1 MGGGV
6 LILLDTCALVFD
18 ALAPERLSAEAL
30 RAIEE
35 GEENGSLAC
44 CDISLWE
51 IAMLIAKGRLDPGT
65 DALSF
70 LKLVLA
76 SRVIR
81 SLPITPE
88 IAKISAND
96 ALFAHHD
103 PADRI
108 IAATAL
114 HYGGQLVTCDQALQA
129 VNGLKIIW

>member
-1 MGGGV
+1 M
-6 LILLDTCALVFD
+6 ILLDTCALVFD
-18 ALAPERLSAEAL
+18 ALAPERLGAEAL

-51 IAMLIAKGRLDPGT
+51 IAMLVAKGRLDPGT

-81 SLPITPE
+81 PLPITPE
-88 IAKISAND
+88 IAEISAND

-114 HYGGQLVTCDQALQA
+114 HHGGPLVTCDQALQT
-129 VNGLKIIW
+129 VIGLKIIW

>member
-1 MGGGV
+1 M
-6 LILLDTCALVFD
+6 ILLDTCALVFD
-18 ALAPERLSAEAL
+18 ALAPERLSADAL

-35 GEENGSLAC
+35 GEEDGSLAC

-51 IAMLIAKGRLDPGT
+51 IAMLVSKGRLDPGT

-76 SRVIR
+76 ARVIR
-81 SLPITPE
+81 PLPITPE
-88 IAKISAND
+88 IAQISAVET
-96 ALFAHHD
+96 LFAHYD

-114 HYGGQLVTCDQALQA
+114 HYEKPLVTCDDSLQA
-129 VNGLKIIW
+129 VKGLKIIW

>member
-1 MGGGV
+1 M
-6 LILLDTCALVFD
+6 ILLDTCALIFD
-18 ALAPERLSAEAL
+18 ALAPERLSAEAI

-35 GEENGSLAC
+35 GEENGSLAY

-51 IAMLIAKGRLDPGT
+51 IAMLVAKGRLDPGT
-65 DALSF
+65 DVLSF
-70 LKLVLA
+70 LNLVLA

-81 SLPITPE
+81 TLPITPE
-88 IAKISAND
+88 IAKISAID

-114 HYGGQLVTCDQALQA
+114 HYEKPLVTCDEALRA
-129 VNGLKIIW
+129 VKGVKIIW

>member
-6 LILLDTCALVFD
+6 LILLDTCVLVFD
-18 ALAPERLSAEAL
+18 ALAPERLSNNAL

-51 IAMLIAKGRLDPGT
+51 IAMLAGKGRLDPGT

-70 LKLVLA
+70 LKLVLG
-76 SRVIR
+76 RM
-81 SLPITPE
+81 LPITPE
-88 IAKISAND
+88 IAGISAND

-114 HYGGQLVTCDQALQA
+114 HYGEPLVTCDQPLSA
-129 VNGLKIIW
+129 VKGLKIIW

>member
-1 MGGGV
+1 MGGGF

-51 IAMLIAKGRLDPGT
+51 IAMLVAKGRLNPGT

-76 SRVIR
+76 SR
-81 SLPITPE
+81 E
-88 IAKISAND
+88 IGRRTDCIARKDAQSSAVCRHLRIESYFHGEISND
-96 ALFAHHD
+96 PL
-103 PADRI
+103 
-108 IAATAL
+108 
-114 HYGGQLVTCDQALQA
+114 GV
-129 VNGLKIIW
+129 

>member
-1 MGGGV
+1 M
-6 LILLDTCALVFD
+6 IFLDTCVLVFD

-51 IAMLIAKGRLDPGT
+51 IAMLVAKGRLDPGT
-65 DALSF
+65 DVLSF

-81 SLPITPE
+81 PLPITPE
-88 IAKISAND
+88 IAKISAID

-114 HYGGQLVTCDQALQA
+114 HYGGPLVTCDQALQA
-129 VNGLKIIW
+129 VKGLKIIW

>member
-1 MGGGV
+1 M
-6 LILLDTCALVFD
+6 ILLDTCALVFD

-51 IAMLIAKGRLDPGT
+51 IAMLVAKGRLDPGT

-81 SLPITPE
+81 PLPITPE
-88 IAKISAND
+88 IARISAND
-96 ALFAHHD
+96 ALFAHQD
-103 PADRI
+103 TADRI

-114 HYGGQLVTCDQALQA
+114 HYGGSLVTCDQALQA
-129 VNGLKIIW
+129 VKDLKILW

>member
-1 MGGGV
+1 M
-6 LILLDTCALVFD
+6 ILLDTCALVFD

-35 GEENGSLAC
+35 DEENGSLSC
-44 CDISLWE
+44 CDISLRE
-51 IAMLIAKGRLDPGT
+51 IAMLVAKGRLDPGT

-81 SLPITPE
+81 PLPITPE
-88 IAKISAND
+88 IAKISAID
-96 ALFAHHD
+96 ALFTHHD
-103 PADRI
+103 PVDRI

-114 HYGGQLVTCDQALQA
+114 HYEKPLVTCDEALQT
-129 VNGLKIIW
+129 VKGLKIIW

>member
-1 MGGGV
+1 MGGGI

-35 GEENGSLAC
+35 GEEKGSLAC

-81 SLPITPE
+81 PLPITPE

-96 ALFAHHD
+96 ALFAHQD

-114 HYGGQLVTCDQALQA
+114 HYGGSLVTCDQALQA
-129 VNGLKIIW
+129 VKGLKIIW

>member
-1 MGGGV
+1 M
-6 LILLDTCALVFD
+6 ILLDTCALVFD

-51 IAMLIAKGRLDPGT
+51 ISMLVAKGRLDPGT
-65 DALSF
+65 DTLSF
-70 LKLVLA
+70 LKLLLA

-81 SLPITPE
+81 PLPITPE
-88 IAKISAND
+88 IAGISAND
-96 ALFAHHD
+96 ALFAHYD

-114 HYGGQLVTCDQALQA
+114 HYGASLVTCDQPLQA
-129 VNGLKIIW
+129 VKGLKIIW

>member
-1 MGGGV
+1 M
-6 LILLDTCALVFD
+6 ILLDTCALVFD

-35 GEENGSLAC
+35 GEGNGSLAC

-51 IAMLIAKGRLDPGT
+51 IAMLVAKGRLDPGT

-76 SRVIR
+76 ARVIR
-81 SLPITPE
+81 LLPITPE
-88 IAKISAND
+88 IAGISAND
-96 ALFAHHD
+96 DLFAHHD

-114 HYGGQLVTCDQALQA
+114 HYGGSLVTCDQALRA
-129 VNGLKIIW
+129 VKGVKIVW